1 MTSARLENLM
11 KKAAKY
17 CAWQERC
24 SFDVRKKY
32 IDQGFTPGEIEKLVE
47 WLKTEK
53 YIDDARFAK
62 TYARSKFNNN
72 QWGRKRIMMEL
83 KSRDVDASAIDL
95 ALNEIKEKD
104 YLQTIEKLAEKKWQQ
119 IKTGEIFIKKQKTA
133 AFLVNKGFETD
144 LAIRTID
151 RIERNNP

>member
-1 MTSARLENLM
+1 M

>member
-1 MTSARLENLM
+1 M

-32 IDQGFTPGEIEKLVE
+32 IGQGFTTGEIEKLVE

-53 YIDDARFAK
+53 YIDDTRFAK

-83 KSRDVDASAIDL
+83 KSRDIDASAVEL

-144 LAIRTID
+144 LAIHTVD
-151 RIERNNP
+151 KIERNNP